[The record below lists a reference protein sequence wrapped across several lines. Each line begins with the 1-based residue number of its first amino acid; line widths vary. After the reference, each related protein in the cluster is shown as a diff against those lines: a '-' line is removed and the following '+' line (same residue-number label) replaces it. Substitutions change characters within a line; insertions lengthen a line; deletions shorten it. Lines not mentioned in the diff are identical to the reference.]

1 MLPSGIAVAR
11 TRGQGRYNGG
21 VSGGKRIFSE
31 QEASEILQRAA
42 KLQEDD
48 RDSHSSYTPGI
59 TEDELERIAHEAGI
73 DPNFLRRAMEKA
85 TSSEKKNTKVQLE
98 QVFER
103 VVEGEIEPE
112 NFDLVIEDVR
122 AGQRQRQSGNQ
133 GGIQQIG
140 RRIFGTVMCGP
151 AIGKMNIT
159 SRNGRTRI
167 EVRTG
172 PFFPLFLSLYPPF
185 IISLVA
191 IAVTAER
198 APGIGAAIAAIL
210 LTGAFPLA
218 KFLLR
223 RGHKAGEE
231 LADSLSAKA
240 QEAVDIQNSE
250 LQKRLAQSTPAPA
263 SEEVAAEVRPQTPG

>member
-1 MLPSGIAVAR
+1 MLPSGFGPPR

-85 TSSEKKNTKVQLE
+85 
-98 QVFER
+98 
-103 VVEGEIEPE
+103 I
-112 NFDLVIEDVR
+112 
-122 AGQRQRQSGNQ
+122 QRQYKGNHQ

-140 RRIFGTVMCGP
+140 RRIFGNVMCGP

-172 PFFPLFLSLYPPF
+172 PFMPLFITLYPAF
-185 IISLVA
+185 LLSVF
-191 IAVTAER
+191 AV
-198 APGIGAAIAAIL
+198 GIGATEGAPAIGIAIAL
-210 LTGAFPLA
+210 LLSRVQSHWLGIYCAVGTKLDRG
-218 KFLLR
+218 LR
-223 RGHKAGEE
+223 TT
-231 LADSLSAKA
+231 SARKPRRPWT
-240 QEAVDIQNSE
+240 S
-250 LQKRLAQSTPAPA
+250 RTPNCKSGWRSPP
-263 SEEVAAEVRPQTPG
+263 RPR

>member
-1 MLPSGIAVAR
+1 M
-11 TRGQGRYNGG
+11 
-21 VSGGKRIFSE
+21 SGGKRIFSE

-42 KLQEDD
+42 KLQEED
-48 RDSHSSYTPGI
+48 RESDPAYTPGI
-59 TEDELERIAHEAGI
+59 TAEELERIAHEAGI

-85 TSSEKKNTKVQLE
+85 TPAEKTNTKVQLE

-112 NFDLVIEDVR
+112 NFDIVIEDVK
-122 AGQRQRQSGNQ
+122 AIQRQYKGNHQ

-140 RRIFGTVMCGP
+140 RRIFGNVMCGP

-172 PFFPLFLSLYPPF
+172 PFFPLFLSLYPTF
-185 IISLVA
+185 IGSLVA
-191 IAVTAER
+191 IAATAER
-198 APGIGAAIAAIL
+198 GNPALGAAIAVAL
-210 LTGAFPLA
+210 MAGAFPLA
-218 KFLLR
+218 KYLLK

-231 LADSLSAKA
+231 LADNLSAKA

-250 LQKRLAQSTPAPA
+250 LQKRLAQSTPPPVSEDAP
-263 SEEVAAEVRPQTPG
+263 AEVRPHTPG